1 MFQVSAYTI
10 DLQVDSP
17 DIGKNKIN
25 TLISGYT
32 SPFNLWSGTSENLP
46 YLSVFRRT
54 NYDLNG
60 NNILGITGNNIS
72 VNLSLSSSGNS
83 PLNLIANGYEN
94 NITSQSNSDFGG
106 GVNFI
111 SGVKIKITAGE
122 GNLVIGSGNTISS
135 TNAFNFIHGIK
146 NGIFGTE
153 TTIIAPVKATV
164 GLMNNSIVSSNNS
177 NISRGLYNSI
187 ISAKDS
193 SISSLPALF
202 GTQKTENALLF
213 GNNNLIDNNIIAGTN
228 ISFTTTRIN
237 LYDSSI
243 LNGTNNKI
251 GGDLRGSQTT
261 IPSAINSSVI
271 FNGSNNVTGR
281 DFSYLFGSNLTA
293 VTNNYSHFENLR
305 AEKGVYSRNYSAYTF
320 TQIGGTPTDIII
332 SNKFSYFFIK
342 KQGGNSPIIYINI
355 ENPNQNIFQMLF
367 VSILNDNS
375 TPVTGAVRFVD
386 VGGFSPTNATN
397 IACKAGIT
405 GDFQTSLPANE
416 EKAYAFM
423 WNPLISKWVM
433 FTSDPAINA
442 TF

>member
-146 NGIFGTE
+146 NNILGNESSSVF
-153 TTIIAPVKATV
+153 APTKANV
-164 GLMNNSIVSSNNS
+164 GLTNNSIVSSNNS

-320 TQIGGTPTDIII
+320 IQGLTPEKITI
-332 SNKFSYFFIK
+332 SNRFSYFFIK
-342 KQGGNSPIIYINI
+342 VLEPAGLNPTIQIKI
-355 ENPNQNIFQMLF
+355 ENPSLNKFNLLF
-367 VSILNDNS
+367 VSIFNDTAFAGGS
-375 TPVTGAVRFVD
+375 ISFVD
-386 VGGFSPTNATN
+386 TFTPTNATN
-397 IACKAGIT
+397 IACKSGSI
-405 GDFQTSLPANE
+405 GSFQTSLIANE